1 MPPHNFPLLLSIEGT
16 KIKIK
21 KHRLRSVLL
30 SKEGGTG
37 VKKEENSAVR
47 LPDCEPLLAW
57 YRSNARD
64 LPWRHTRDPYRIW
77 VSEIML
83 QQTRVEAVIPY
94 YHRFLSALPNVAA
107 LADAPEEQL
116 LKLWEGLG
124 YYSRVRNMQKAAKSI
139 MSQYGGVFPQEYEQ
153 ILSLCGVGEYTA
165 GAIGSFAFDLAVPA
179 VDGNVLRVA
188 ARLGACGE
196 DILAPATKRK
206 LTAAVAAVQPSAHAA
221 EFNQA
226 MIELGAT
233 VCLPNGVP
241 KCDICPLRDGCAAY
255 AEGLVDVLPVRRAA
269 APRRKEEKTVVILRA
284 GDCVA
289 LRRRPANGL
298 LAGLFEPLCLAGK
311 LTPEQMRAHLA
322 AAGIT
327 PLYLSPLEE
336 AKHIFT
342 HIEWH
347 MVGYEVI
354 LQTEIAPAV
363 LEMPRADPKSAS
375 EPCFFAPREEID
387 EKYAV
392 PTAFRAYRPYM

>member
-1 MPPHNFPLLLSIEGT
+1 M
-16 KIKIK
+16 
-21 KHRLRSVLL
+21 
-30 SKEGGTG
+30 
-37 VKKEENSAVR
+37 KKEENRAMR
-47 LPDCEPLLAW
+47 LPDCTPILAW
-57 YRSNARD
+57 YRTHARE
-64 LPWRHTRDPYRIW
+64 LPWRNTKDPYRIW

-94 YHRFLSALPNVAA
+94 YHRFLAALPDVAA
-107 LADAPEEQL
+107 LADASEEQL

-124 YYSRVRNMQKAAKSI
+124 YYSRVRNMQKAAKTV
-139 MSQYGGVFPQEYEQ
+139 MSQYGGVFPQKYED

-165 GAIGSFAFDLAVPA
+165 GAIGSFAFDLPVPA

-188 ARLGACGE
+188 ARLSACGE
-196 DILAPATKRK
+196 DILAPATKRM
-206 LTAAVAAVQPSAHAA
+206 LTAAVAAVQPVEHAA
-221 EFNQA
+221 DFNQA

-241 KCDICPLRDGCAAY
+241 KCEACPLREGCGAY
-255 AEGLVDVLPVRRAA
+255 AKGLVDVLPVRRVA
-269 APRRKEEKTVVILRA
+269 APRRQEQKTVVILRV
-284 GDCVA
+284 GERVA
-289 LRRRPANGL
+289 LRRRPAKGL
-298 LAGLFEPLCLAGK
+298 LAGLFEPLCLPGK
-311 LTPEQMRAHLA
+311 LTPEQMQQHLF

-336 AKHIFT
+336 SRHIFT

-354 LQTEIAPAV
+354 LPSKIDPAV
-363 LEMPRADPKSAS
+363 LEVPQTDSKAIA
-375 EPCFFAPREEID
+375 EPFFFAPREEID